1 MYGFIIII
9 YAFKN
14 IKGKLTKK
22 DMLCKIK
29 ITLNSKNTYSS
40 AIIDTGNFL
49 KEPITKTPVIVVQK
63 DELEGIIP
71 DYILNNLDKIINGE
85 NVELGDY
92 ISKIRLIP
100 FSSLGKENGILLGLK
115 ADNVLIE
122 TDEKSVTASN
132 VIIAIYNGILS
143 KHGKYKSLIGL
154 ELLEEKEE
162 VSLNV

>member
-1 MYGFIIII
+1 MF
-9 YAFKN
+9 
-14 IKGKLTKK
+14 
-22 DMLCKIK
+22 CKIK
-29 ITLNSKNTYSS
+29 ITLNSKNVYSN

-49 KEPITKTPVIVVQK
+49 KEPITKTPVIVIQK
-63 DELEGIIP
+63 DELSGIIP
-71 DYILNNLDKIINGE
+71 DYILDNLDKIINGE

-92 ISKIRLIP
+92 MSKIRLIP

-122 TDEKSVTASN
+122 TEEKSIVVNN

-154 ELLEEKEE
+154 ELLEDREE
-162 VSLNV
+162 INVCV

>member
-1 MYGFIIII
+1 MF
-9 YAFKN
+9 
-14 IKGKLTKK
+14 
-22 DMLCKIK
+22 CKIK
-29 ITLNSKNTYSS
+29 ITLNSKNIYSN

-49 KEPITKTPVIVVQK
+49 KEPITKTPVIVIQK
-63 DELEGIIP
+63 NELSGIIP
-71 DYILNNLDKIINGE
+71 DYILDNLDKIINGE

-92 ISKIRLIP
+92 MSKIRLIP

-122 TDEKSVTASN
+122 TEEKSIAVNN

-154 ELLEEKEE
+154 ELLEDREE
-162 VSLNV
+162 ISVHV